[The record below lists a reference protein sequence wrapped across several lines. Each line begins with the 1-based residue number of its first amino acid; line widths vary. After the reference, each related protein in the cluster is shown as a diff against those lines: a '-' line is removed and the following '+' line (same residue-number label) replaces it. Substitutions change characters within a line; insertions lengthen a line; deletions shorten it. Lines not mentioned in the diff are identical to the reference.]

1 MPRSKLGRDVTNGTM
16 PCSSRWPMGACAPAK
31 RWRSPVGGYRPRRPY
46 QEHQN
51 RHVTDCGPY
60 PPLRRHPEPLAG
72 DVRGWCPRGR
82 PGNPAP
88 AVFASEAATPLDY
101 AGVARRFRA
110 ILVRAKLPNHSP
122 YDLRHTT
129 TLRHYAH

>member
-1 MPRSKLGRDVTNGTM
+1 MPSWK
-16 PCSSRWPMGACAPAK
+16 A
-31 RWRSPVGGYRPRRPY
+31 
-46 QEHQN
+46 
-51 RHVTDCGPY
+51 
-60 PPLRRHPEPLAG
+60 
-72 DVRGWCPRGR
+72 
-82 PGNPAP
+82 GNPAP
-88 AVFASEAATPLDY
+88 WVFASAAATPLDY